1 MSRYRRA
8 DVPCATYFFTLTL
21 ANRSSRL
28 LVDEI
33 DRLRDAYAAA
43 QRELP
48 FETVAVCV
56 LPDHLHAVWTLPLD
70 DADFS
75 PRWQRIKSHFS
86 RGLPAASGLGASQRR
101 KREKGLWQRRFW
113 EHQIRDDDDLQRHVD
128 YVHFNPVKHGLVQ
141 RAADWPHS
149 SFHRFVRRG
158 WLPADWGVAV
168 DADVRGF
175 GERV

>member
-8 DVPCATYFFTLTL
+8 DVPGATYFFTLTL

-56 LPDHLHAVWTLPLD
+56 LPDHLHAVWTCRSTMRISRRAGSASSRISRP
-70 DADFS
+70 AC
-75 PRWQRIKSHFS
+75 PRRRASAQA
-86 RGLPAASGLGASQRR
+86 RGVSARRACGSAASGSI
-101 KREKGLWQRRFW
+101 RF
-113 EHQIRDDDDLQRHVD
+113 DLQRNVD
-128 YVHFNPVKHGLVQ
+128 YVHLNPVKHGLVQ

-168 DADVRGF
+168 DADVRGL